1 MVSKIKKLKQ
11 TTILCIILFSSVILI
26 SLFNLINLFSADFWY
41 IINMILVILFFFVLG
56 IRSGKKAAKRGFLS
70 GLKIGFITS
79 MVFFLLYIIFFGFNI
94 HLKTILY
101 YTILIISSI
110 LGSMVGINKKED
122 D

>member
-41 IINMILVILFFFVLG
+41 IINMILVVLFFFVLG
-56 IRSGKKAAKRGFLS
+56 IRSGKKATKRGFLA
-70 GLKIGFITS
+70 GLRIGFITS
-79 MVFFLLYIIFFGFNI
+79 IVFFLLYIIFFGFNF